1 MLGTIAFFTWKYFTR
16 REDYTGGDVHTTGTV
31 EAVHVQLGFQVTGR
45 LADVPVVEGNRVSAG
60 QVVGRLETQDLE
72 GEVRSAKAAL
82 ETARAAV
89 AEARATR
96 DKTGRDLARTHALV
110 SSDATT
116 PQQVD
121 AAQAASEVARA
132 QVQAAEARVGE
143 AESALAQ
150 AQLQLSHTELRAPEA
165 GEVSEKIH
173 HAGEMVMAGTPII
186 TVAQTD
192 TVKVHAAVD
201 ETRVGAIRP
210 GDVVQLRVYTFDKK
224 TFAGVV
230 TDVRPAGDFAT
241 RKDWGA
247 QRRDIR
253 TFTVTARVP
262 NPDHLLKDGM
272 TADVT
277 IDVSAP
283 VQAVAEGKS

>member
-1 MLGTIAFFTWKYFTR
+1 
-16 REDYTGGDVHTTGTV
+16 
-31 EAVHVQLGFQVTGR
+31 VQLGFQVAGR
-45 LADVPVVEGNRVSAG
+45 IAEVPVVEGNRVAAG
-60 QVVGRLETQDLE
+60 QVIGRLETQDLDVQ
-72 GEVRSAKAAL
+72 VRTARATLAS
-82 ETARAAV
+82 ARAAV
-89 AEARATR
+89 VEARANR
-96 DKTGRDLARTHALV
+96 DKAARDLSRVRALV
-110 SSDATT
+110 TNDATT

-121 AAQAASEVARA
+121 AAEAASEVAAA

-143 AESALAQ
+143 VESSLAQ
-150 AQLQLSHTELRAPEA
+150 AELQLSHTQLAAPEA

-173 HAGEMVMAGTPII
+173 YAGEMVMAGTPII

-201 ETRVGAIRP
+201 ETRVGAVRP
-210 GDVVQLRVYTFDKK
+210 GDAVQLRVYTFDKK
-224 TFAGVV
+224 IFDGVV
-230 TDVRPAGDFAT
+230 TDVSPAGDFAT

-262 NPDHLLKDGM
+262 NPEHLLKDGM

-277 IDVSAP
+277 IHVAP
-283 VQAVAEGKS
+283 SVQTMAESKS